1 MKVHGKSFTY
11 NGKNVY
17 HEGNK
22 PVAAD
27 ILFTDGK
34 TFQQKLDDG
43 SLKGPQGPQGVK
55 GDTGAQGIQGIQGP
69 KGDTGATGAKGAT
82 GATGAKGVSMRL
94 KGAWSSTTAYVNDS
108 NYIDL
113 VTSGGN
119 TYACKVSNTNQ
130 AVTNTTYWEL
140 IAQKGNTGATG
151 PQGAKGATGAT
162 GATGPQG
169 PKGDTGATGAT
180 GPQGPTG
187 ATGTTPT
194 IKAGTVTTGAAG
206 TSASVTASTSGTTTT
221 FSFTIPRGATGATG
235 PQGPTGATGATP
247 TIKAGTVTTGAAG
260 SSAAVTAS
268 TSGTTT
274 TFNFT
279 IPRGATGATGPQG
292 PQGAKGATGATGA
305 TGPKGADGLTTSVTV
320 NGTKYTHSSGN
331 ITLPN
336 YPTLSSLGAAAS
348 SHTHNYAGSS
358 SAGGAANSATVL
370 ATARTINGTSFN
382 GSANITT
389 ANWGTART
397 ITIGSTGKSVNG
409 SGNVSWSLA
418 EIGAAAASHSHSY
431 LPLSGGTVTGKTNFT
446 GGANVGKTLEVG
458 ESIWMNNNR
467 HIVSKDTSG
476 NNVYLVSYNSSNNF
490 HLGSTIY
497 DSAMTTG
504 STFLNGATAMYI
516 RTVNGSIHIQPSKQT
531 IASIDAGGIN
541 LNQRSSH
548 KDKYSD
554 IHRICS
560 SNTTSGYTHST
571 ARIGCGNSNGGCV
584 GIEYRENDTTLYHFQ
599 VHKDSIYLNGY
610 RLFLQT
616 GTPTAYKAGD
626 VWIDI

>member
-1 MKVHGKSFTY
+1 MKVFGKEFKFNNY
-11 NGKNVY
+11 KVY
-17 HEGNK
+17 HAGDK
-22 PVAAD
+22 P
-27 ILFTDGK
+27 
-34 TFQQKLDDG
+34 
-43 SLKGPQGPQGVK
+43 
-55 GDTGAQGIQGIQGP
+55 
-69 KGDTGATGAKGAT
+69 
-82 GATGAKGVSMRL
+82 
-94 KGAWSSTTAYVNDS
+94 
-108 NYIDL
+108 
-113 VTSGGN
+113 
-119 TYACKVSNTNQ
+119 
-130 AVTNTTYWEL
+130 
-140 IAQKGNTGATG
+140 
-151 PQGAKGATGAT
+151 
-162 GATGPQG
+162 
-169 PKGDTGATGAT
+169 
-180 GPQGPTG
+180 
-187 ATGTTPT
+187 TPSE
-194 IKAGTVTTGAAG
+194 I
-206 TSASVTASTSGTTTT
+206 
-221 FSFTIPRGATGATG
+221 
-235 PQGPTGATGATP
+235 
-247 TIKAGTVTTGAAG
+247 
-260 SSAAVTAS
+260 
-268 TSGTTT
+268 
-274 TFNFT
+274 
-279 IPRGATGATGPQG
+279 
-292 PQGAKGATGATGA
+292 
-305 TGPKGADGLTTSVTV
+305 
-320 NGTKYTHSSGN
+320 
-331 ITLPN
+331 
-336 YPTLSSLGAAAS
+336 GAAAS

-370 ATARTINGTSFN
+370 ATARTINGTSFNGSANITTSYWGTARTLTIGNTGKSVNGSGNVSWTLSEIGAAAASHSHSYLPLSGGTMTGAMASSLTSSTHIAANKGTAIINSTAAGSGYNMLAKMNSTNGVWTMGSWGTSFNLFYTANTTITAGTNSYTKRLALLDESGNSAFPGTVSASSFSGPLSGNASTATKLQTARTINGTSFN

-446 GGANVGKTLEVG
+446 GGANVGTTLEVG

-541 LNQRSSH
+541 LNQRSS
-548 KDKYSD
+548 DKYKYLD

-571 ARIGCGNSNGGCV
+571 ARIGCVNSNGGCV

-599 VHKDSIYLNGY
+599 VHKDSVYLNGY
-610 RLFLQT
+610 RLFIQT

>member
-1 MKVHGKSFTY
+1 MKVFGKEFKFNNY
-11 NGKNVY
+11 KVY
-17 HEGNK
+17 HAGDK
-22 PVAAD
+22 P
-27 ILFTDGK
+27 
-34 TFQQKLDDG
+34 
-43 SLKGPQGPQGVK
+43 
-55 GDTGAQGIQGIQGP
+55 
-69 KGDTGATGAKGAT
+69 
-82 GATGAKGVSMRL
+82 
-94 KGAWSSTTAYVNDS
+94 
-108 NYIDL
+108 
-113 VTSGGN
+113 
-119 TYACKVSNTNQ
+119 
-130 AVTNTTYWEL
+130 
-140 IAQKGNTGATG
+140 
-151 PQGAKGATGAT
+151 
-162 GATGPQG
+162 
-169 PKGDTGATGAT
+169 
-180 GPQGPTG
+180 
-187 ATGTTPT
+187 TPSE
-194 IKAGTVTTGAAG
+194 I
-206 TSASVTASTSGTTTT
+206 
-221 FSFTIPRGATGATG
+221 
-235 PQGPTGATGATP
+235 
-247 TIKAGTVTTGAAG
+247 
-260 SSAAVTAS
+260 
-268 TSGTTT
+268 
-274 TFNFT
+274 
-279 IPRGATGATGPQG
+279 
-292 PQGAKGATGATGA
+292 
-305 TGPKGADGLTTSVTV
+305 
-320 NGTKYTHSSGN
+320 
-331 ITLPN
+331 
-336 YPTLSSLGAAAS
+336 GAAAS

-358 SAGGAANSATVL
+358 SAGGAANSASVL
-370 ATARTINGTSFN
+370 ATARTINGTSFNGSANITTANWGTARTLTIGNTGKSVNGSGNVSWSLSEIGAIAAVSANGYYGLALPDKSTVNWIRTTTNGIIPYQSGGASALGTESWPFNNAYIKIVYGSLSGNATTATTLQTARTINGTSFNGSANITTANWGTARTITIGSTGKSVNGSGNVSWSLSEIGAAAASHSHSYLPLSGGTMTGAMTSSLTSSTHIAANKGTAIINSTAAGSGYNMLAKMNSTNGAWTMGSWGTSFNLFYTANTTITAGTNSYTKRLALLDESGNSAFPGTVSASSFSGSLSGNASTATTLQTARTINGTSFN

-446 GGANVGKTLEVG
+446 GGANVGTTLEVG
-458 ESIWMNNNR
+458 ESIWMNNNK

-541 LNQRSSH
+541 LNQRSS
-548 KDKYSD
+548 DKYKYLD

-571 ARIGCGNSNGGCV
+571 ARIGCVNSNGGCV

>member
-1 MKVHGKSFTY
+1 MKVFGKEFKFNNY
-11 NGKNVY
+11 KVY
-17 HEGNK
+17 HAGDK
-22 PVAAD
+22 P
-27 ILFTDGK
+27 
-34 TFQQKLDDG
+34 
-43 SLKGPQGPQGVK
+43 
-55 GDTGAQGIQGIQGP
+55 
-69 KGDTGATGAKGAT
+69 
-82 GATGAKGVSMRL
+82 
-94 KGAWSSTTAYVNDS
+94 
-108 NYIDL
+108 
-113 VTSGGN
+113 
-119 TYACKVSNTNQ
+119 
-130 AVTNTTYWEL
+130 
-140 IAQKGNTGATG
+140 
-151 PQGAKGATGAT
+151 
-162 GATGPQG
+162 
-169 PKGDTGATGAT
+169 
-180 GPQGPTG
+180 
-187 ATGTTPT
+187 TPSE
-194 IKAGTVTTGAAG
+194 I
-206 TSASVTASTSGTTTT
+206 
-221 FSFTIPRGATGATG
+221 
-235 PQGPTGATGATP
+235 
-247 TIKAGTVTTGAAG
+247 
-260 SSAAVTAS
+260 
-268 TSGTTT
+268 
-274 TFNFT
+274 
-279 IPRGATGATGPQG
+279 
-292 PQGAKGATGATGA
+292 
-305 TGPKGADGLTTSVTV
+305 
-320 NGTKYTHSSGN
+320 
-331 ITLPN
+331 
-336 YPTLSSLGAAAS
+336 GAAAS

-370 ATARTINGTSFN
+370 ATARTINGTSFNGSANITTANWGTARTLTIGNTGKSVNGSANVSWSLSEIGAIAAVSANGYYGLALPDKSTVNWIRTTTNGIIPYQSGGASALGTESWPFNNAYIKIVYGSLSGNATTATTLQTARTINGTSFNGSANITTANWGTARTITIGSTGKSVNGSGNVSWSLSEIGAAAASHSHSYLPLGGGTMTGAMSSSLTSSTHLAANKGTAIINSTAAGSGYNMLAKMNSTNGVWTMGGWTTSFNLFYTANSTITAGTNSYTKRLTLLDESGNSAFPGTVSASLFSGSLSGNASTATTLQTARTINGTSFN

-446 GGANVGKTLEVG
+446 GGANVGTTLEVG

-541 LNQRSSH
+541 LNQRSS
-548 KDKYSD
+548 DKYKYLD

-571 ARIGCGNSNGGCV
+571 ARIGCVNSNGGCV

>member
-1 MKVHGKSFTY
+1 MKVFGKEFKFNNY
-11 NGKNVY
+11 KIY
-17 HEGNK
+17 HAGDK
-22 PVAAD
+22 P
-27 ILFTDGK
+27 
-34 TFQQKLDDG
+34 
-43 SLKGPQGPQGVK
+43 
-55 GDTGAQGIQGIQGP
+55 
-69 KGDTGATGAKGAT
+69 
-82 GATGAKGVSMRL
+82 
-94 KGAWSSTTAYVNDS
+94 
-108 NYIDL
+108 
-113 VTSGGN
+113 
-119 TYACKVSNTNQ
+119 
-130 AVTNTTYWEL
+130 
-140 IAQKGNTGATG
+140 
-151 PQGAKGATGAT
+151 
-162 GATGPQG
+162 
-169 PKGDTGATGAT
+169 
-180 GPQGPTG
+180 
-187 ATGTTPT
+187 TPSE
-194 IKAGTVTTGAAG
+194 I
-206 TSASVTASTSGTTTT
+206 
-221 FSFTIPRGATGATG
+221 
-235 PQGPTGATGATP
+235 
-247 TIKAGTVTTGAAG
+247 
-260 SSAAVTAS
+260 
-268 TSGTTT
+268 
-274 TFNFT
+274 
-279 IPRGATGATGPQG
+279 
-292 PQGAKGATGATGA
+292 
-305 TGPKGADGLTTSVTV
+305 
-320 NGTKYTHSSGN
+320 
-331 ITLPN
+331 
-336 YPTLSSLGAAAS
+336 GAAAS

-358 SAGGAANSATVL
+358 SAGGAANSATIL
-370 ATARTINGTSFN
+370 ATARTINGTSFNGSTNITTANWGTARTLTIGNTGKSVNGSGNVSWSLSEIGAIAAVSANGYYGLALPDKSTVNWIRTTTNGIIPYQSGGASALGTESWPFNNAYIKIVYGSLSGNATTATTLQTARTINGTSFNGSANITTANWGTARTITIGSTGKSVNGSGNVSWSLSEIGAAAASHSHSYLPLSGGTMTGAMTSSLTSSTHIAANKGTAIINSTAAGSGYNMLAKMNSTNGAWTMGSWGTSFNLFYTANTTITAGTNSYTKRLALLDESGNSAFPGTVSASSFSGSLSGNASTATTLQTARTINGTSFN

-446 GGANVGKTLEVG
+446 GGANVGTTLEVG
-458 ESIWMNNNR
+458 ESIWMNNNK

-497 DSAMTTG
+497 DSGMTTG

-541 LNQRSSH
+541 LNQRSS
-548 KDKYSD
+548 DKYKYLD

-571 ARIGCGNSNGGCV
+571 ARIGCVNSNGGCV
-584 GIEYRENDTTLYHFQ
+584 GIEYRENDKTLYYFQ

>member
-1 MKVHGKSFTY
+1 MKVFGKEFKFNNY
-11 NGKNVY
+11 KVY
-17 HEGNK
+17 HAGDK
-22 PVAAD
+22 P
-27 ILFTDGK
+27 
-34 TFQQKLDDG
+34 
-43 SLKGPQGPQGVK
+43 
-55 GDTGAQGIQGIQGP
+55 
-69 KGDTGATGAKGAT
+69 
-82 GATGAKGVSMRL
+82 
-94 KGAWSSTTAYVNDS
+94 
-108 NYIDL
+108 
-113 VTSGGN
+113 
-119 TYACKVSNTNQ
+119 
-130 AVTNTTYWEL
+130 
-140 IAQKGNTGATG
+140 
-151 PQGAKGATGAT
+151 
-162 GATGPQG
+162 
-169 PKGDTGATGAT
+169 
-180 GPQGPTG
+180 
-187 ATGTTPT
+187 TPSE
-194 IKAGTVTTGAAG
+194 I
-206 TSASVTASTSGTTTT
+206 
-221 FSFTIPRGATGATG
+221 
-235 PQGPTGATGATP
+235 
-247 TIKAGTVTTGAAG
+247 
-260 SSAAVTAS
+260 
-268 TSGTTT
+268 
-274 TFNFT
+274 
-279 IPRGATGATGPQG
+279 
-292 PQGAKGATGATGA
+292 
-305 TGPKGADGLTTSVTV
+305 
-320 NGTKYTHSSGN
+320 
-331 ITLPN
+331 
-336 YPTLSSLGAAAS
+336 GAAAS

-370 ATARTINGTSFN
+370 ATARTINGTSFNGSANITTSNWGTARTLTIGNTGKSVNGSANASWSLSEIGAIAAVSANGYYGLALPDKSTVNWIRTTTNGIIPYQSGGASALGTESWPFNNAYIKIVYGSLSGNATTATTLQTARTINGTSFNGSANITTANWGTARTITIGSTGKSVNGSGNVSWSLSEIGAAAASHSHSYLPLSGGTMTGAMTSSLTSSTHIAANKGTAIINSTAAGSGYNMLAKMNSTNGAWTMGSWGTSFNLFYTANTTITAGTNSYTKRLALLDESGNSAFPGTVSASSFSGSLSGNASTATTLKTARTINGTSFN

-446 GGANVGKTLEVG
+446 GGANVGTTLEVG
-458 ESIWMNNNR
+458 ESIWMNNNK

-541 LNQRSSH
+541 LNQRSS
-548 KDKYSD
+548 DKYKYLD

-571 ARIGCGNSNGGCV
+571 ARIGCVNSNGGCV

>member
-1 MKVHGKSFTY
+1 MKVFGKEFKFNNY
-11 NGKNVY
+11 KVY
-17 HEGNK
+17 H
-22 PVAAD
+22 A
-27 ILFTDGK
+27 
-34 TFQQKLDDG
+34 
-43 SLKGPQGPQGVK
+43 
-55 GDTGAQGIQGIQGP
+55 GD
-69 KGDTGATGAKGAT
+69 K
-82 GATGAKGVSMRL
+82 
-94 KGAWSSTTAYVNDS
+94 
-108 NYIDL
+108 
-113 VTSGGN
+113 
-119 TYACKVSNTNQ
+119 
-130 AVTNTTYWEL
+130 
-140 IAQKGNTGATG
+140 
-151 PQGAKGATGAT
+151 
-162 GATGPQG
+162 
-169 PKGDTGATGAT
+169 
-180 GPQGPTG
+180 
-187 ATGTTPT
+187 
-194 IKAGTVTTGAAG
+194 
-206 TSASVTASTSGTTTT
+206 
-221 FSFTIPRGATGATG
+221 
-235 PQGPTGATGATP
+235 
-247 TIKAGTVTTGAAG
+247 
-260 SSAAVTAS
+260 
-268 TSGTTT
+268 
-274 TFNFT
+274 
-279 IPRGATGATGPQG
+279 
-292 PQGAKGATGATGA
+292 
-305 TGPKGADGLTTSVTV
+305 
-320 NGTKYTHSSGN
+320 
-331 ITLPN
+331 
-336 YPTLSSLGAAAS
+336 PTLSEIGAAAS

-370 ATARTINGTSFN
+370 ATARTINGTSFNGSANITTANWGTARTLTIGNTGKSVNGSANVSWSLSEIGAIAAVSANGYYGLALPDKSTVNWIRTTTNGIIPYQSGGASALGTESWPFNNAYIKIVHGSLSGNATTATTLQTARTINGTSFNGSANITTANWGTARTITIGSTGKSVNGSGNVSWSLSEIGAAAASHSHSYLPLSGGTMTGAMTSSLTSSTHIAANKGTAIINSTAAGSGYNMLAKMNSTNGAWTMGSWGTSFNLFYTANTTITAGTNSYTKRLALLDESGNSAFPGTVSASSFSGSLSGNASTATTLQTARTINGTSFN

-446 GGANVGKTLEVG
+446 GGANVGTTLEVG

-516 RTVNGSIHIQPSKQT
+516 RTVNGSIHIQPSQQT

-541 LNQRSSH
+541 LNQRSS
-548 KDKYSD
+548 DKYKYLD

-571 ARIGCGNSNGGCV
+571 ARIGCVNSNGGCV
-584 GIEYRENDTTLYHFQ
+584 GIEYRENDKTLYYFQ